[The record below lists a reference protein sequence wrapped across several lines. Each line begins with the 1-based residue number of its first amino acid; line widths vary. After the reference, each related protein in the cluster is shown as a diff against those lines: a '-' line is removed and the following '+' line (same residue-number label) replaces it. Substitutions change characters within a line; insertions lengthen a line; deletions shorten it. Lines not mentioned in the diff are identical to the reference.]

1 MYTRIKAEIFRDIEK
16 TVANMTGK
24 KGEIPKVMEEPLYD
38 MRNVCV
44 YRQVDIGQTREVI
57 LPVGGRTE
65 RKYDQSAIAK
75 IVTAGTLESKNTPLV
90 EGRKE
95 CDREDKEVR
104 EMVKAGLQD
113 DEYDGMREKS
123 FPSKEHLIFMYEESR
138 MMDTEIEEVIREI
151 VTFDRDYQHDDLC
164 FKYHNLEYL
173 CDSVIKIRRRV
184 SHNQKDSTVTIHD
197 LLTFNCFFCGHDNGN
212 RLLGENGKIQKIT
225 RHSLFNCHTRCCG
238 AFLDKRKLQY
248 RNGDCMC
255 GREIMRK
262 LRIRPANEEEHSW
275 RQKLYNERRNVR
287 FGKEMKL
294 FFRPIFDRLQI
305 ETPAMITW
313 YITAQGEP
321 SFNILQQKTEH
332 YIEDYILT
340 IMVKLNGEFGHHQ
353 PIRGEQNKV
362 VGVHIQTTRDL
373 SRVGIDLVLKVKT
386 KFHVKIVFLRVY
398 AELYRVIEKFG

>member
-1 MYTRIKAEIFRDIEK
+1 
-16 TVANMTGK
+16 
-24 KGEIPKVMEEPLYD
+24 
-38 MRNVCV
+38 
-44 YRQVDIGQTREVI
+44 
-57 LPVGGRTE
+57 
-65 RKYDQSAIAK
+65 
-75 IVTAGTLESKNTPLV
+75 
-90 EGRKE
+90 
-95 CDREDKEVR
+95 
-104 EMVKAGLQD
+104 
-113 DEYDGMREKS
+113 
-123 FPSKEHLIFMYEESR
+123 
-138 MMDTEIEEVIREI
+138 
-151 VTFDRDYQHDDLC
+151 
-164 FKYHNLEYL
+164 
-173 CDSVIKIRRRV
+173 
-184 SHNQKDSTVTIHD
+184 
-197 LLTFNCFFCGHDNGN
+197 
-212 RLLGENGKIQKIT
+212 
-225 RHSLFNCHTRCCG
+225 
-238 AFLDKRKLQY
+238 
-248 RNGDCMC
+248 MC

-373 SRVGIDLVLKVKT
+373 SRVGMDLVLKVKA
-386 KFHVKIVFLRVY
+386 KYHVKIVFLRVS
-398 AELYRVIEKFG
+398 AELYRVIEKFGWNKTYKEVKME